1 MTERPR
7 IDVAIALVF
16 RDGRL
21 LVTRRPAET
30 HLGGLWELPG
40 GKLRP
45 GESAEAC
52 AVREVREETRV
63 VVVARSRR
71 ASIEWDYPERRVAL
85 QPVECDWLEGDG
97 ELVEVSDLAWVTREE
112 LLARTFPPAN
122 AGLIAELCAS
132 GRLRVR

>member
-1 MTERPR
+1 MTDRVR
-7 IDVAIALVF
+7 IEVALALVF

-21 LVTRRPAET
+21 LVTKRRAET
-30 HLGGLWELPG
+30 HLGGFWELPG

-63 VVVARSRR
+63 VVVAHSRR
-71 ASIEWDYPERRVAL
+71 ATIEWDYPERHVLL
-85 QPVECDWLEGDG
+85 QPVDCDWLEGDG

-112 LLARTFPPAN
+112 LLARKFPPAN

-132 GRLRVR
+132 ERLL